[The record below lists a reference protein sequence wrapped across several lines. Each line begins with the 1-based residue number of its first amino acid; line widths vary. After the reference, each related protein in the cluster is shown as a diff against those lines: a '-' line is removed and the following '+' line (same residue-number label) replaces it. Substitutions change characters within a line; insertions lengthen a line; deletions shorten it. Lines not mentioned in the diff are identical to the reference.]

1 MDRYIQLLLLQ
12 IFVLELA
19 ISYRMRGKANIT

>member
-12 IFVLELA
+12 IFVLELN